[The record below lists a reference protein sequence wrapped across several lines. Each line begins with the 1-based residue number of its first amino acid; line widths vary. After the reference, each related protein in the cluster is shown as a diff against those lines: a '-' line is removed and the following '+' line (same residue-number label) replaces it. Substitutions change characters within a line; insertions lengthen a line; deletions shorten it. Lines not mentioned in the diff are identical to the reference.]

1 MLDRWIR
8 ARADSAEPIVLRVD
22 VQVVGVPV
30 VERRAH
36 VLPVVVQRRGHVL
49 LAGDHDLGVGR
60 RELEERVEVLDRQQ
74 LGDVGAVGLVLERG
88 NLGQLAVLLGE
99 LRGGRDLDQLGVPK
113 RALGE
118 RREPPQRL
126 DLVSEQID
134 PDGAVLGRREQV
146 EQAAANRELATVLD
160 LVDALIAGRN
170 EVAGGLLEVEQLAR
184 PQGEAVGSESRIG
197 HLLGQ
202 RHGADDDD
210 GRLAALAGLVAQ
222 RVERRD
228 PQADQVRR
236 WREVRLVGD
245 TSARVVTDGPGVQ
258 PGAEPRREIA
268 SGPVVPRDDDRRAL
282 GVAVE

>member
-1 MLDRWIR
+1 M
-8 ARADSAEPIVLRVD
+8 S
-22 VQVVGVPV
+22 G
-30 VERRAH
+30 
-36 VLPVVVQRRGHVL
+36 G
-49 LAGDHDLGVGR
+49 
-60 RELEERVEVLDRQQ
+60 
-74 LGDVGAVGLVLERG
+74 GLVLERG
-88 NLGQLAVLLGE
+88 NLGQLPVLLGE
-99 LRGGRDLDQLGVPK
+99 LRCGRDLDQLGVPK

-160 LVDALIAGRN
+160 LVDALIACRN

-184 PQGEAVGSESRIG
+184 PQGEAVGSECRIG

-236 WREVRLVGD
+236 WGEVRLVGD
-245 TSARVVTDGPGVQ
+245 ASARVVTDGPGLQ

-282 GVAVE
+282 GVAVEQRRNQVRPQRLGDERSTAVGREPCYLRFVIGMS